1 MLSICYSKL
10 VNKDKII
17 RIFGKSILIVKTGSM
32 EPTIKAG
39 ELILISNGRNYKVG
53 DIVTILDNEGY
64 IITHRIINID
74 NNKVITKGDG
84 NNINDEE
91 NSINNIVGKVIF
103 HSYILGFVSV
113 YLLKPITLTYIILFI
128 INSLYNRKRIQ
139 GGLKENEKN

>member
-1 MLSICYSKL
+1 MLIVCYSKL
-10 VNKDKII
+10 LNKDEIV

-32 EPTIKAG
+32 EPTINAG
-39 ELILISNGRNYKVG
+39 ELILISNEKNYKVG

-74 NNKVITKGDG
+74 YNKVITKGDN

-91 NSINNIVGKVIF
+91 NSINNIIGKVVF
-103 HSYILGFVSV
+103 HSYFLGFISV
-113 YLLKPITLTYIILFI
+113 YLLKPITLTYIIFFI

-139 GGLKENEKN
+139 GGLKENEKT